1 LARNKIKQQVC
12 ANCGHY
18 FGQDEN
24 FCPKCGQENHSPN
37 QPIKHYIVE
46 LIEAFLH
53 LDSKFFHTIWVIL
66 RYPGLI
72 TKEYN
77 ENKRARYMPPIRLYV
92 FVSLVFFISL
102 QAPHVYDAKNK
113 KEQEKL
119 ELEEYFEKP
128 KRELQLYRDSLNKG
142 MQEFQTDSLKEAN
155 LNGVNGDSL
164 KTIGL
169 IQRSLMDSVQRRMDS
184 LENKL
189 LELRA
194 HPIRMDSLFK
204 NFQNME
210 DSANI
215 HVGSIKLDL
224 SRNEFNRLISGTDEV
239 IDSFIISE
247 NQKPNFI
254 NRTFTK
260 QILKLANGGDDYLHR
275 ISEKIIKFASGSFFF
290 LMPIFGFLLYLLYI
304 RRKRNYY
311 EYLIFSLHLHIVV
324 FLVLGIIFLINI
336 FIELDPRYFL
346 LGTLLLYFYLFKSL
360 RLNFN
365 QSRKRTFVKS
375 ILLTFSYFIFL
386 IIALAITIILGFL
399 TV

>member
-1 LARNKIKQQVC
+1 MARNKIKQQVC

-102 QAPHVYDAKNK
+102 QAPHVYDSKNK

>member
-1 LARNKIKQQVC
+1 MARNKIKQQVC

>member
-1 LARNKIKQQVC
+1 MARNKIKQQVC

-37 QPIKHYIVE
+37 QPIKHYIFE

-169 IQRSLMDSVQRRMDS
+169 IQRSLMDSVQKRMDS

-204 NFQNME
+204 HFQNME

>member
-1 LARNKIKQQVC
+1 MARNKIKQQVC

-37 QPIKHYIVE
+37 QPIKHYIFE

-169 IQRSLMDSVQRRMDS
+169 IQRSLMDSVQKRMDS

-204 NFQNME
+204 HFQNT
-210 DSANI
+210 SAE
-215 HVGSIKLDL
+215 GS
-224 SRNEFNRLISGTDEV
+224 G

-254 NRTFTK
+254 NRTLTK
-260 QILKLANGGDDYLHR
+260 QLLKLANGGEDYLHR

>member
-1 LARNKIKQQVC
+1 MARNKIKQQVC

-169 IQRSLMDSVQRRMDS
+169 IQRSLMDSVQKRMDS

-204 NFQNME
+204 HFQNME

>member
-1 LARNKIKQQVC
+1 MARNKIKQQVC

-37 QPIKHYIVE
+37 QPIKHYIFE

-92 FVSLVFFISL
+92 FVSLLFFISL

-169 IQRSLMDSVQRRMDS
+169 IQRSLMDSVQKRMDS

-204 NFQNME
+204 HFQNME

>member
-1 LARNKIKQQVC
+1 MARNKIKQQVC

-37 QPIKHYIVE
+37 QPIKHYIFE

-204 NFQNME
+204 HFQNME

>member
-1 LARNKIKQQVC
+1 MARNKIKQQVC

-169 IQRSLMDSVQRRMDS
+169 IQRSLMDSVQKRMDS

>member
-1 LARNKIKQQVC
+1 MARNKIKQQVC

-204 NFQNME
+204 HFQNME

>member
-1 LARNKIKQQVC
+1 MARNKIKQQVC

-37 QPIKHYIVE
+37 QPIKHYIFE

>member
-1 LARNKIKQQVC
+1 MARNKIKQQVC

-24 FCPKCGQENHSPN
+24 FCPTCGQENHSPN
-37 QPIKHYIVE
+37 QPIKHYIFE
-46 LIEAFLH
+46 LIDAFLH

>member
-1 LARNKIKQQVC
+1 
-12 ANCGHY
+12 
-18 FGQDEN
+18 
-24 FCPKCGQENHSPN
+24 
-37 QPIKHYIVE
+37 
-46 LIEAFLH
+46 
-53 LDSKFFHTIWVIL
+53 
-66 RYPGLI
+66 
-72 TKEYN
+72 
-77 ENKRARYMPPIRLYV
+77 
-92 FVSLVFFISL
+92 
-102 QAPHVYDAKNK
+102 
-113 KEQEKL
+113 
-119 ELEEYFEKP
+119 
-128 KRELQLYRDSLNKG
+128 
-142 MQEFQTDSLKEAN
+142 
-155 LNGVNGDSL
+155 
-164 KTIGL
+164 
-169 IQRSLMDSVQRRMDS
+169 
-184 LENKL
+184 
-189 LELRA
+189 
-194 HPIRMDSLFK
+194 
-204 NFQNME
+204 ME

>member
-1 LARNKIKQQVC
+1 MARNKIKQQVC

-102 QAPHVYDAKNK
+102 QAPHVYDSKNK

-184 LENKL
+184 LESKL